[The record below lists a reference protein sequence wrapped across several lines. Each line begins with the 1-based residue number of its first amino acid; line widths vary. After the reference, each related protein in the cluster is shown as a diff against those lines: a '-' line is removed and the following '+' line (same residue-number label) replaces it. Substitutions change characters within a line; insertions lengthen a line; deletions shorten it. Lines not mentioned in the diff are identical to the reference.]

1 MRRCES
7 SKRAVEVGDA
17 RIEFLPEGAG
27 DAVVLIPGGGLDAS
41 YFMDLARRIAGAG
54 FRAVPVNPRGVG
66 ASTGRLEGLTL
77 HTLAG
82 DVAAVIEALGSRPA
96 HVVGHGFSN
105 RVARCLAVDRPDLVR
120 SVILLAGVGLIAPEP
135 EVIRALQAWFGED
148 TTEADC
154 LEATKQLV
162 ADPAAAQPI
171 FRRVRRWPAAAAAQR
186 AADRAT
192 SHDDWAEPPDR
203 VSVLVVQ
210 GLNDRVA
217 PPEHGH
223 AFRERHGPRV
233 HVADI
238 PDAGHLVFLEQPE
251 PVAEAVVAF
260 LRQQSA

>member
-1 MRRCES
+1 MS
-7 SKRAVEVGDA
+7 SKGEAEVGDA
-17 RIEFLPEGAG
+17 RIEFLLEGAG

-41 YFMDLARRIAGAG
+41 YFEDLARRIAGAG
-54 FRAVPVNPRGVG
+54 FRAVAVNPRGVG
-66 ASTGRLEGLTL
+66 ASKGRLEGLTL

-82 DVAAVIEALGSRPA
+82 DVAAVIEALGSGPA

-105 RVARCLAVDRPDLVR
+105 RVARCLAVDRPELVR

-135 EVIRALQAWFGED
+135 RVVRALQAWFGQD

-162 ADPAAAQPI
+162 ADPAAAQQV
-171 FRRVRRWPAAAAAQR
+171 FRQVRRWPTAAAAQR

-192 SHDDWAEPPDR
+192 PEDAWVEPR
-203 VSVLVVQ
+203 SQVSFLIVQ
-210 GLNDRVA
+210 GLKDPVA

-223 AFRERHGPRV
+223 AFRERLGPRV

-251 PVAEAVVAF
+251 PVVEAIVSF
-260 LRQQSA
+260 LRQQAA